1 MKRSRAGFSLVE
13 VLVAMA
19 IFAVAATAV
28 TSLMYHSTT
37 FVSDNNLLSQAI
49 TCAQTRLEY
58 LRTLDYEDVVGDSSE
73 CVGDGVNFE
82 VSWEVDEDAP
92 EEGTKT
98 VVLTVSWTEKGEA
111 KSYALETVYTAVT
124 A

>member
-1 MKRSRAGFSLVE
+1 
-13 VLVAMA
+13 
-19 IFAVAATAV
+19 
-28 TSLMYHSTT
+28 
-37 FVSDNNLLSQAI
+37 
-49 TCAQTRLEY
+49 LEY

-73 CVGDGVNFE
+73 CVGDGVNFA
-82 VSWEVDEDAP
+82 VSWEVDENTP

>member
-1 MKRSRAGFSLVE
+1 MKRSMAGFSLVE

-37 FVSDNNLLSQAI
+37 FVSGNNLLSQAI

-73 CVGDGVNFE
+73 CVGDGANFE

-92 EEGTKT
+92 EEGAKT
-98 VVLTVSWTEKGEA
+98 VILTVSWTEKGEV
-111 KSYALETVYTAVT
+111 KSYALETIYTAVT

>member
-28 TSLMYHSTT
+28 SSLMYHSTT
-37 FVSDNNLLSQAI
+37 FVSDNNLLSQAV

-82 VSWEVDEDAP
+82 VSWEVDENTP

-98 VVLTVSWTEKGEA
+98 ILLTVSWTEKGKT